1 MYSWGKCRSEGRWEI
16 RKKGRREGIERREG
30 MIEKEGKGKGKAE
43 KNKMKHILRHPDS
56 GVVP

>member
-1 MYSWGKCRSEGRWEI
+1 
-16 RKKGRREGIERREG
+16 